1 MVRDEN
7 QVRSLF
13 RIEGQ
18 EIQKLASSIDTVQV
32 DALIRSIAEQRGNIF
47 LTGCGTSA
55 MVAQKAVHTLRVVN
69 IPAFFLNPSDAVHGA
84 LGAVTSSDIVIFISK
99 GGNTKELISFLPN
112 LREKQVEI
120 ISVTEDQRSTLGQDA
135 DLVVTIKVSRE
146 LDEFDMLATISSMS
160 VIALFDVVAVE
171 LMQEEHFTEKQFLVN
186 HPSGAVGEKLREDTH
201 G

>member
-13 RIEGQ
+13 RVEGQ

-32 DALIRSIAEQRGNIF
+32 DALIRLIAEQRGNIF

-55 MVAQKAVHTLRVVN
+55 MVAQKAVHTLGVVN

-84 LGAVTSSDIVIFISK
+84 LGAVTSSDMVIFISK

-135 DLVVTIKVSRE
+135 DLVVSIKVSRE
-146 LDEFDMLATISSMS
+146 LDEFDMLATISSMA